1 MSQCYPKE
9 TAEFPSHLSTM
20 LLENYGTLSPDTR
33 KSLVQNLVMLR
44 NKDVITSIEYVSF
57 SASCCTID
65 RLMQHVRLLKTL
77 FPLLPRTTSSSL
89 RAFIRRTI
97 LSDIRTANL
106 LTKNHK
112 LNRAVQAMLFGMVER
127 GMDQE
132 VIGDKGKLKA
142 ASVQAASR
150 NGGEA
155 MWAIVL
161 TKELWRKGIWCVSVI
176 VVTRLV
182 LNCARNDAKT
192 VSIIALGCFHP
203 VVKVQSAS
211 LHFFLGSDEEKEDS
225 DDESEGVRTSY
236 FS

>member
-1 MSQCYPKE
+1 MQVAQCYPKE

-44 NKDVITSIEYVSF
+44 NKDVITSIVCVS
-57 SASCCTID
+57 TISLLVCSSYP
-65 RLMQHVRLLKTL
+65 RRLLKTL

-106 LTKNHK
+106 RTKNHK

-127 GMDQE
+127 GMDAE
-132 VIGDKGKLKA
+132 VVGDKGKLRAGSGPA
-142 ASVQAASR
+142 APGAVQ

-161 TKELWRKGIWCVSVI
+161 TKELWRKGIW
-176 VVTRLV
+176 
-182 LNCARNDAKT
+182 
-192 VSIIALGCFHP
+192 
-203 VVKVQSAS
+203 
-211 LHFFLGSDEEKEDS
+211 
-225 DDESEGVRTSY
+225 
-236 FS
+236 